1 MDIATALVAT
11 NLVVACILGESSN
24 KTKDVPNSYLMT
36 AWVIRNRAEHPLQWP
51 DTAEQ
56 VVTQRLQFSA
66 MNDPIRV
73 KRLLRYKAEYP
84 TEWKMARKQ
93 IERALRERPYQDP
106 TFGAC
111 HYVTEDLYNSDRK
124 GFWIGLRVRTVRHGH
139 VFLE

>member
-66 MNDPIRV
+66 MNDPVRV
-73 KRLLRYKAEYP
+73 KRLLSYKQLHPSKWKKAKEMAEL
-84 TEWKMARKQ
+84 AFIQ
-93 IERALRERPYQDP
+93 RPFQDP

-124 GFWIGLRVRTVRHGH
+124 GFWIGLKVRTVRHGH